1 VRNMKTDA
9 ILNELKKLRKLV
21 EELSKSSMKLID
33 VSGMGK
39 RDERAWKVAYDIN
52 QSAHDMLRTID
63 RNTSTIKHER
73 SE

>member
-1 VRNMKTDA
+1 MMSMKTDA

-21 EELSKSSMKLID
+21 EELSKSSMKLIN
-33 VSGMGK
+33 VSSMGE

-52 QSAHDMLRTID
+52 QSAHDMLKTID
-63 RNTSTIKHER
+63 RNASTIEHER